1 MGVIYS
7 INNKINDKKY
17 IGKTIRPI
25 EVRWNEHLRDV
36 HNPQKN
42 NNNKLYRAMNKHGID
57 SFSIEILE
65 DDVPNELLG
74 KKEQYY
80 IKLFNSYYEGY
91 NSTFGGEGE
100 SMVDIEP
107 LKELYLLGKNFSE
120 IAEITGHSRKTVS
133 TRLRKEGMESP
144 CKGSS
149 GYLNKGKPVLFNNQE
164 FASLTLLAK
173 HLQLNIDP
181 FKEKEVNTIIKGIS
195 KSARLNCSYCGY
207 YFKYL

>member
-1 MGVIYS
+1 MGIIYS

-25 EVRWNEHLRDV
+25 QVRWKEHLKDIY
-36 HNPQKN
+36 NPQKN
-42 NNNKLYRAMNKHGID
+42 NSKLYRAMNKHGID
-57 SFSIEILE
+57 NFSIEILE
-65 DDVPNELLG
+65 DDIPNELLG
-74 KKEQYY
+74 EKEQTY

-100 SMVDIEP
+100 SVVDIEA
-107 LKELYLLGKNFSE
+107 LKELHLLGKNFSE
-120 IAEITGHSRKTVS
+120 IAEITGHTVKTVS
-133 TRLRKEGMESP
+133 TRLRQEGMESP
-144 CKGSS
+144 HKGSS
-149 GYLNKGKPVLFNNQE
+149 GNLNKGKPMLFKNQE

-173 HLQLNIDP
+173 YLQSNIDP
-181 FKEKEVNTIIKGIS
+181 FKEKEVTTIIKGIS